1 MDMQEEIRNGYT
13 VTAQTKRV
21 WAIQMDMAKKLI
33 DVCNRNGLKIW
44 AASGT
49 LIGCVRDHG
58 FIPWD
63 DDIDM
68 VMLRDDY
75 DKLLAIADREFTH
88 PYFFQTAY
96 SEKAPYP
103 REQAQLRYE
112 GTAAILPYDIF
123 ADFDQ
128 SIFVDIFVM
137 DGIPESEEKIAR
149 KLKRINKLKFY
160 LQKKTFGYKVRI
172 GAPSTWIKW
181 LKLKLHYLFHSF
193 IGTYRTFEDELRKD
207 PVNERKFVTKIG
219 LFSTMQYVSTR
230 KLDREWY
237 RDTEYLPFEDM
248 QMPVPNGYDQ
258 VLKALYGDY
267 MKPAKAPTIHGG
279 FAALDTEHSYRDY
292 LPKLRAAHA
301 KK

>member
-1 MDMQEEIRNGYT
+1 MNMQEETRNGYT
-13 VTAQTKRV
+13 ITAQMKRV
-21 WAIQMDMAKKLI
+21 WSIQMDMAKKLI
-33 DVCNRNGLKIW
+33 DVCHKNGLKIW

-49 LIGCVRDHG
+49 LLGCVRDHG

-75 DKLLAIADREFTH
+75 DKLLAIADKEFTH

-103 REQAQLRYE
+103 REHAQLRYAN
-112 GTAAILPYDIF
+112 TAAILPYDIF

-149 KLKRINKLKFY
+149 KLERINKLKFY
-160 LQKKTFGYKVRI
+160 LQKKTFGYKARI

-181 LKLKLHYLFHSF
+181 AKLKLHYLFHSF
-193 IGTYRTFEDELRKD
+193 IDTYRALEDELRKD
-207 PVNERKFVTKIG
+207 PVNERQFVTKIG
-219 LFSTMQYVSTR
+219 LFSTMQYVTTR
-230 KLDREWY
+230 NLDKEWY

-267 MKPAKAPTIHGG
+267 MKPAKAPTAHGG

-292 LPKLRAAHA
+292 LPALRAERT

>member
-1 MDMQEEIRNGYT
+1 MNLQEETRNGYT
-13 VTAQTKRV
+13 ITAQMKRV
-21 WAIQMDMAKKLI
+21 WSIQMDMAKKLI
-33 DVCNRNGLKIW
+33 DVCHKNGLKIW

-49 LIGCVRDHG
+49 LLGCVRDHG

-68 VMLRDDY
+68 VMLREDY
-75 DKLLAIADREFTH
+75 DKLLAIADKEFTH

-103 REQAQLRYE
+103 REHAQLRYAN
-112 GTAAILPYDIF
+112 TAAILPYDIF

-137 DGIPESEEKIAR
+137 VGIPESEEKIAR
-149 KLKRINKLKFY
+149 KIERINKLKFY
-160 LQKKTFGYKVRI
+160 LQKKTFGYKARI

-181 LKLKLHYLFHSF
+181 AKLKLHYLLHSF
-193 IGTYRTFEDELRKD
+193 IGTYRALEDELRKD
-207 PVNERKFVTKIG
+207 PVSERQFVTKIG
-219 LFSTMQYVSTR
+219 LFSTMQYVTTR
-230 KLDREWY
+230 NLDKEWY

-267 MKPAKAPTIHGG
+267 MKPAKAPTAHGG

-292 LPKLRAAHA
+292 LPALRAERT